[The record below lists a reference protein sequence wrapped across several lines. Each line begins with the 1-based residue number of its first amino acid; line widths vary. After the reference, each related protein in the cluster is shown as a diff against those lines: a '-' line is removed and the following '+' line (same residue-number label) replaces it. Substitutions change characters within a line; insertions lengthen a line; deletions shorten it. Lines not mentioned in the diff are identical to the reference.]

1 MEATSNN
8 AGGARRRNPAGQRYK
23 NFVFTLNNYTEEEY
37 TWITTTFPE
46 WCTWLCVAKEVGE
59 SGTPHLQGACVLKKR
74 TTRSTIA
81 RLEGFKRAWH
91 HQMNGKPEHS
101 LAYTSKQDK
110 SPFVFGEFATRGQG
124 RRNDLASTTKEIL
137 AGKNMA
143 ELAKED
149 VAHAVVIVKYH
160 KGLQFLNNLVQVRR
174 TEKPRVYWLHGP
186 TGVGKTRI
194 AHEFAQH
201 MEIPADRQHIW
212 ISRGTFQWFDGYDG
226 QPLAIMDD
234 FRSKQLPNFAYLL
247 RLLDRY
253 DMAVP
258 FKGGFTEWRPKV
270 IIFTCPMSPDVCFER
285 RKEHVPEDINQ
296 LNRRLTLVVD
306 IPKELNDVERS
317 NVLIDMARAGGFPVV
332 VNWAE
337 ELAEDDVAA
346 QMMVDLSHVTLAQ
359 PEYPCSEEERSLYEA
374 LSLEEKELV
383 EMNEVSDVHSH
394 DSSSENFFVPA
405 TLVPIEGDTSPES
418 DSE

>member
-1 MEATSNN
+1 
-8 AGGARRRNPAGQRYK
+8 
-23 NFVFTLNNYTEEEY
+23 
-37 TWITTTFPE
+37 
-46 WCTWLCVAKEVGE
+46 
-59 SGTPHLQGACVLKKR
+59 
-74 TTRSTIA
+74 
-81 RLEGFKRAWH
+81 
-91 HQMNGKPEHS
+91 
-101 LAYTSKQDK
+101 LAYTSKQDP
-110 SPFVFGEFATRGQG
+110 SPFIFGTFARAGQG
-124 RRNDLASTTKEIL
+124 KRTDLHDTTEQLL
-137 AGKNMA
+137 AGKSLA
-143 ELAKED
+143 DLAKESTS
-149 VAHAVVIVKYH
+149 HAVVIVKYH
-160 KGLQFLNNLVQVRR
+160 KGLQFVKNLTEVRR
-174 TEKPRVYWLHGP
+174 TEKPLVYWLHGP

-194 AHEFAQH
+194 AHEFAAH
-201 MEIPADRQHIW
+201 MGIPSDRQHIW

-306 IPKELNDVERS
+306 IPKVLNDVERE
-317 NVLIDMARAGGFPVV
+317 NKLIDMARAGGFPVV
-332 VNWAE
+332 LNWGE

-374 LSLEEKELV
+374 LSREEEDLV
-383 EMNEVSDVHSH
+383 EMNEVSSVHSH
-394 DSSSENFFVPA
+394 DSSSPNFFVPA
-405 TLVPIEGDTSPES
+405 TQVPFLGDTSPES
-418 DSE
+418 DSF